1 MKPNELMI
9 GNWLLYKGR
18 YNTFP
23 FRVEQITKRK
33 VGYHAEPGECRMHY
47 LRLCECQP
55 ILLTT
60 EILEKN
66 GFELHEG
73 EMGMYGVTTSP
84 YYVIK
89 GSPYIFCDGDPFSVW
104 FEDEVNIKY
113 VHELQ
118 NILRLCRIEREI
130 VIY

>member
-9 GNWLLYKGR
+9 GDWLQYKGQ
-18 YNTFP
+18 YNAFT

-33 VGYHAEPGECRMHY
+33 VGYHAEPGECRIHY
-47 LRLCECQP
+47 LRLCEFQP
-55 ILLTT
+55 ILPTT

-66 GFELHEG
+66 GFEIHEG
-73 EMGMYGVTTSP
+73 EMEMYGVTTSP
-84 YYVIK
+84 YYVIE
-89 GSPYIFCDGDPFSVW
+89 GSPYIFCDGDSFSVR

-118 NILRLCRIEREI
+118 HILRLCVIKKEI
-130 VIY
+130 VP